1 MTGHDEHTQD
11 QDAVQPPWIMDDI
24 PEDEIEQPND
34 KAESGPRDAPNVS
47 REDANYKGPG
57 EQGHEPVQH
66 DPDLLFLACP
76 ACADGWMSG
85 YIGGEWVCSTC
96 GHKEERT

>member
-1 MTGHDEHTQD
+1 MTGHDEHTPD

-24 PEDEIEQPND
+24 PED
-34 KAESGPRDAPNVS
+34 K
-47 REDANYKGPG
+47 
-57 EQGHEPVQH
+57 QGQEPVQH